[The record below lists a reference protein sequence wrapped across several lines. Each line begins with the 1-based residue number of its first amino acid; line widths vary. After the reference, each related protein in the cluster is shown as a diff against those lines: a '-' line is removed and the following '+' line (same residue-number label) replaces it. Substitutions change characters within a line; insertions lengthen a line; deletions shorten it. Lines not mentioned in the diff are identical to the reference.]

1 MPFGKS
7 KPDANDPRIPQLAP
21 PPSSSSFVYPVK
33 TLLTGKIQPAIEQ
46 ASSSTSSESSSKAE
60 RRRSLSDIDSGS
72 LFHVDHHQSAEL
84 APSPGQRAQEAADE
98 SKVEGTSGTT
108 STKTGYFS
116 TPSAGH
122 SPQVAG
128 EPPPAA
134 IRRRSNTFSSI
145 NSPSNDDDAP
155 PRQVKAPDTPKKQKK
170 RRKNTNYYHYP
181 AGEQT
186 TPRRFSTVA
195 PTSPESRASDSSAPQ
210 SPVVSSLSAT
220 DYAYT
225 EEPEVVPDVPLP
237 LLAADALA
245 ATAAILPFAT
255 PPMPTVTPTNTAPE
269 IGYFPPM
276 AAESDSLPSTES
288 QSKPSNQEE
297 SNPPPSDQLITPGL
311 NPVDDVKEEEPEP
324 SEYLPFNL
332 SETGIVHLPSLPPSK
347 ENTEDDS
354 SRGTSRSPYWPGS
367 GSGRRSTHSSNPG
380 SSDHR
385 RKTSKRG
392 KKGSSRSHEFTSSPL
407 LQTAS
412 QPYSS
417 SGEHDDSHSS
427 RLSISSGEHHMTVQ
441 FEHVETED
449 GHHVIM
455 GREGK
460 LQRCED
466 EPIRTPGAVQGFG
479 VLIALDDLEDVL
491 LVRQVSENATEMLG
505 LPPKYLFSLECFSD
519 ALPDHQVDVLW
530 DNIHF
535 LTEPDT
541 TADDDSN
548 SPHVFRL
555 SGWGA
560 PGSALPGDPD
570 AVDGRRTWT
579 CWCAAHRA
587 EGFSAPDSINPGLII
602 IEFELERDKLNPLYP
617 PMDASAVS
625 SPSTSSGAS
634 EPLFTGGKSSPASGH
649 TSSGT
654 SVGTPSGI
662 SDKSKP
668 SGIEGE
674 ESWLPSASNILE
686 STTSYSKPI
695 PALERLRRMSRPA
708 SSSTPQTGTRRDRK
722 GRNRPPNER
731 GGAVGMMDVFAVMAQ
746 INEQIGAAPDL
757 DTFLKIVVGVIK
769 DLTQFHRVMI
779 YQFDEMWNGE
789 VVAELV
795 DWAQSHDL
803 FKGLHFPSG
812 DIPAQARALYAVNKV
827 RLLYDRAQPT
837 ARIVCRAKEDLDT
850 PLDMTHCY
858 LRAMSPIHVKYLENM
873 GVRASMSISIMA
885 FDQLWGLVA
894 CHTYGNYGMR
904 VSFPV
909 RQILRLLSQ
918 SISRNIE
925 RLSYAQ
931 RLHTRKLVN
940 TITSEQHPTGYIV
953 SNADDLL
960 GLFDADFGILVI
972 GEGAKILGPN
982 QHGQEILVVA
992 EYLRLKQFDT
1002 IQASQSVIADYP
1014 DLKLTTGLEVI
1025 AGLLYVPLSRGGGDF
1040 IAFLRRGQP
1049 RHVNWAGKPLK
1060 EGQNAPSLEPRKSF
1074 KIWSETVAGRCRA
1087 WNDEQLETAGVLALV
1102 YGKFI
1107 EVWRQKQTAMQS
1119 TKLANLILNNASHEV
1134 RTPLNHIINYLE
1146 MALNGSLDQET
1157 RENLSR
1163 SHAASKSLLFTIN
1176 DLLDLTRIES
1186 GNETSFYEPFNIHSA
1201 IEEAT
1206 YVYKAEA
1213 DRRGLNFTLELQ
1225 SSPCTVIGDSK
1236 KIKTVV
1242 QNLTANALKYT
1253 AKGSITVTC
1262 TTFCEPEGLR
1272 DEDQIVVEIV
1282 VADTGCGI
1290 ESVKLESIFREFE
1303 QVESTEGK
1311 SNTDAGV
1318 GLGLA
1323 VVARIVEQLGGQLR
1337 VDSVVDEGSRFSFLI
1352 PLSLSNRVDS
1362 EYNQSEGS
1370 SQRSSGRSSLARS
1383 AGSPGAG
1390 SGHSNDIDTLVDVL
1404 ASNKLVD
1411 DITEGPPPRRNGSN
1425 GSSGSRHAPG
1435 TFPVTGSK
1443 YPVRPVKIDNFE
1455 KAAAAFA
1462 SGSGPAPLRS
1472 PPAEREHRKV
1482 FVSSPSPQ
1490 VDAPPPS
1497 QPESPKLRVL
1507 IVEDNDINRVILAK
1521 RLTMK
1526 GHTVV
1531 NTTNGQEGL
1540 DMVKRD
1546 QAFDVIFMDIQM
1558 PILNGFEATEQIRQ
1572 VEPQPSMPSR
1582 PSCKLNDGRIPI
1594 FAVSA
1599 SLKESQRDEL
1609 AEHGMD
1615 GWILKPIDFKR
1626 LNTILKGVLDPD
1638 QRKRDMYR
1646 MGYNWEDG
1654 GWLHRP
1660 ESKSGS
1666 RKELEEGDTTPQG
1679 KRQTP
1684 ESTSVVAM

>member
-1 MPFGKS
+1 MSIITKVQNWRP
-7 KPDANDPRIPQLAP
+7 L
-21 PPSSSSFVYPVK
+21 
-33 TLLTGKIQPAIEQ
+33 Q
-46 ASSSTSSESSSKAE
+46 AS
-60 RRRSLSDIDSGS
+60 
-72 LFHVDHHQSAEL
+72 
-84 APSPGQRAQEAADE
+84 
-98 SKVEGTSGTT
+98 
-108 STKTGYFS
+108 
-116 TPSAGH
+116 
-122 SPQVAG
+122 VAG

-491 LVRQVSENATEMLG
+491 LVRQVSEQTTIATPLMSSAFLAGEHLG
-505 LPPKYLFSLECFSD
+505 QRFPVIPTLSMDGGRGLVGVQPTVQKGSYLPQVLRP
-519 ALPDHQVDVLW
+519 ALRNRCLQ
-530 DNIHF
+530 
-535 LTEPDT
+535 
-541 TADDDSN
+541 
-548 SPHVFRL
+548 
-555 SGWGA
+555 
-560 PGSALPGDPD
+560 
-570 AVDGRRTWT
+570 
-579 CWCAAHRA
+579 
-587 EGFSAPDSINPGLII
+587 
-602 IEFELERDKLNPLYP
+602 
-617 PMDASAVS
+617 
-625 SPSTSSGAS
+625 
-634 EPLFTGGKSSPASGH
+634 GGKSSPASGH

-858 LRAMSPIHVKYLENM
+858 LRAMSPIHVKCMPLVCIASPAKTSPQIWKTWDPSNIASSKPVDLEEHRAAELCAEVAYEEAGQHYYL
-873 GVRASMSISIMA
+873 GAAS
-885 FDQLWGLVA
+885 
-894 CHTYGNYGMR
+894 
-904 VSFPV
+904 
-909 RQILRLLSQ
+909 
-918 SISRNIE
+918 
-925 RLSYAQ
+925 
-931 RLHTRKLVN
+931 
-940 TITSEQHPTGYIV
+940 
-953 SNADDLL
+953 

-1626 LNTILKGVLDPD
+1626 LNTILKGWGIIG
-1638 QRKRDMYR
+1638 R
-1646 MGYNWEDG
+1646 MEG
-1654 GWLHRP
+1654 GCIGLRVRVGVGR
-1660 ESKSGS
+1660 S
-1666 RKELEEGDTTPQG
+1666 
-1679 KRQTP
+1679 
-1684 ESTSVVAM
+1684 